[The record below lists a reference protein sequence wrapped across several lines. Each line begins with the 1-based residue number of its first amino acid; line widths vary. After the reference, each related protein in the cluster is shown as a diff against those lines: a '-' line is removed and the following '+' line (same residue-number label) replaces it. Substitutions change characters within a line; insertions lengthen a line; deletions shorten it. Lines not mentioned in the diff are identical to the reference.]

1 MDQEREVIAV
11 NALVNLG
18 RTGEARER
26 AERFARDHAGSAYAA
41 RMQSILAR
49 AAAQP

>member
-1 MDQEREVIAV
+1 MGEEREVIAV

-18 RTGEARER
+18 RTVEARER